1 MAQKRRSKT
10 QRRLLRE
17 KQKANHA
24 RKVHKQRLILFRKFA
39 GFTPTDTA
47 TGIDVSDL
55 MEPEAI
61 IGAVLQQRH
70 EKRERL
76 FRKF

>member
-10 QRRLLRE
+10 QKRLLRE
-17 KQKANHA
+17 KQKANRI
-24 RKVHKQRLILFRKFA
+24 RKENKQKLVLFRKFA
-39 GFTPTDTA
+39 GFTPTDA
-47 TGIDVSDL
+47 TVGIDVSDL

-70 EKRERL
+70 EQHIL
-76 FRKF
+76 MFRKF